1 MQYKLKADGR
11 FVCGTT
17 SFGLSAGA
25 VVQVTQT
32 DPSTH
37 KVLIDFGG
45 RMVDWFHESVLA
57 KFEAV

>member
-1 MQYKLKADGR
+1 MQYKLKEDDR
-11 FVCGTT
+11 FVCGAT

>member
-1 MQYKLKADGR
+1 MQYKLKEDGR
-11 FVCGTT
+11 FVCGMT
-17 SFGLSAGA
+17 SFGIPAGV

-37 KVLIDFGG
+37 KVLIDFGD

>member
-1 MQYKLKADGR
+1 MKYRLKEDGR
-11 FVCGTT
+11 FICGVT

-25 VVQVTQT
+25 VVEVCQT
-32 DPSTH
+32 DASTN

-45 RMVDWFHESVLA
+45 RMIDWFHETILS